1 MNKYFTSFRCFLHLF
16 ELATFEENVC
26 SKKLEQ
32 TAVKKEQGYFEQK
45 SYLKQK
51 SSESLTIIDWHVMRA
66 VYIASFKFS
75 ESKRFVQRLNKV
87 EQKYI
92 QEEQQI

>member
-1 MNKYFTSFRCFLHLF
+1 
-16 ELATFEENVC
+16 
-26 SKKLEQ
+26 
-32 TAVKKEQGYFEQK
+32 
-45 SYLKQK
+45 
-51 SSESLTIIDWHVMRA
+51 MRA